1 MGNVLIVVALST
13 ITSFIGSFLCFV
25 LWVHFDLDARYE
37 ARKYERHAAHMRR
50 AENARRS
57 QHGLHDDQRTM
68 PSPSPLPHVGPGG
81 LRDMYERK
89 HSGWNS

>member
-1 MGNVLIVVALST
+1 MNVLIVAGIST

-37 ARKYERHAAHMRR
+37 ARKYARHAEHMRR

-57 QHGLHDDQRTM
+57 QHNECPQRTM

-81 LRDMYERK
+81 LRDMHERK
-89 HSGWNS
+89 YSGWNS